1 LNQNLNLD
9 EKDGSMRKAMAE
21 LQKSVNDDPEDDIE
35 EWSIR
40 YGTFLDCNVPTPC
53 KFSSNDSYALLKH
66 PPKVISGGGNHP
78 ALITYNGELW
88 MSGSNIDHQ
97 CGKLMVLI
105 KEGMKKK

>member
-1 LNQNLNLD
+1 
-9 EKDGSMRKAMAE
+9 MAE

-97 CGKLMVLI
+97 CGKLMSNDPNLTKYGLNVAKCWARNI
-105 KEGMKKK
+105 VIY

>member
-1 LNQNLNLD
+1 

-97 CGKLMVLI
+97 CGGDE
-105 KEGMKKK
+105 KER